1 VRAWAV
7 RRPRRSCTIDQ
18 TVSVGYRASHGAT
31 KQKRAQGLQS
41 FVTDGRM
48 FLSFFPRE
56 RTREAFVSMY
66 VYLAQKIL
74 NICIDQK
81 QKAGGRRTA
90 GLNSGARHHHAATL
104 AGGTPAHS
112 SIQLAQKP
120 AIFSRSRPS
129 IHILLGDSL
138 HCTEPPLLYQS
149 YFSRNSHVS
158 LSLYQYHQPPLQ
170 PCWCVV
176 PLSKKNIREGRGKSA
191 SSKLTVKL
199 HITH

>member
-1 VRAWAV
+1 MRVRAWAV

-138 HCTEPPLLYQS
+138 HCTEPPLYQS
-149 YFSRNSHVS
+149 YFLSQQPCLFIS
-158 LSLYQYHQPPLQ
+158 LSVPPAATAAVLV
-170 PCWCVV
+170 CGASVKKK
-176 PLSKKNIREGRGKSA
+176 LSGRGGESRPHR
-191 SSKLTVKL
+191 S
-199 HITH
+199 

>member
-1 VRAWAV
+1 MGRPAPTPFVHDRSDGV
-7 RRPRRSCTIDQ
+7 GGISSQPRRNKTKARARPAIFRNGRED
-18 TVSVGYRASHGAT
+18 VS
-31 KQKRAQGLQS
+31 
-41 FVTDGRM
+41 
-48 FLSFFPRE
+48 LSFFPRE

-138 HCTEPPLLYQS
+138 HCTALSHLS
-149 YFSRNSHVS
+149 ISLIFSRNSHVS

-176 PLSKKNIREGRGKSA
+176 PLSKKNYQGGEGKVG
-191 SSKLTVKL
+191 
-199 HITH
+199 

>member
-1 VRAWAV
+1 MGRPAPTPFVHDRSDGV
-7 RRPRRSCTIDQ
+7 GGISSQPRRNKTKARARPAIFRNGRED
-18 TVSVGYRASHGAT
+18 VS
-31 KQKRAQGLQS
+31 
-41 FVTDGRM
+41 
-48 FLSFFPRE
+48 LSFFPRE

-138 HCTEPPLLYQS
+138 HCTEPPLYQS
-149 YFSRNSHVS
+149 YFLSQQPCLFIS
-158 LSLYQYHQPPLQ
+158 LSVPPAATAAVLV
-170 PCWCVV
+170 CGASVKKK
-176 PLSKKNIREGRGKSA
+176 LSGRGGESRPHR
-191 SSKLTVKL
+191 S
-199 HITH
+199 